1 MKIIYSIT
9 MIALI
14 GFSYGASFGGIE
26 NTSDKKPEPP
36 ITPEKKADVTS
47 IDAIQ
52 TQLKE
57 IQISLQSIKSAD
69 HELKLKKIE
78 AEISILKDQMSRM
91 EQAITKLA
99 ATRVAASFTPAVA
112 ANGTIKIANTS
123 GANTSV
129 IINGKVYK
137 AQANQT
143 LSVPNQNAGDFTY
156 EVLADG
162 FGIIQKQTT
171 RSLAANETFTIN
183 IYPR

>member
-1 MKIIYSIT
+1 

-36 ITPEKKADVTS
+36 ITPEKKIDVTS

-52 TQLKE
+52 AQLKE
-57 IQISLQSIKSAD
+57 IQLSLQSIKSAD

-171 RSLAANETFTIN
+171 RSLGANETFTIN

>member
-1 MKIIYSIT
+1 MKLIYSIT

-14 GFSYGASFGGIE
+14 GFSYNASFGGIE
-26 NTSDKKPEPP
+26 NISDKKIE
-36 ITPEKKADVTS
+36 TPTAAEKKIENPNFDS
-47 IDAIQ
+47 IQ

-57 IQISLQSIKSAD
+57 IQLSIQSIKSAD
-69 HELKLKKIE
+69 PESKLKKIE
-78 AEISILKDQMSRM
+78 AEISILKDQVSRL
-91 EQAITKLA
+91 EQAISKLT
-99 ATRVAASFTPAVA
+99 ATRVAASFNPPVSAT
-112 ANGTIKIANTS
+112 GTIKIANTS

-129 IINGKVYK
+129 LVNGKVYK
-137 AQANQT
+137 IQANQT
-143 LSVPNQNAGDFTY
+143 FAIPSQNVGEFTY

>member
-1 MKIIYSIT
+1 

-26 NTSDKKPEPP
+26 NTSDKKSEPP
-36 ITPEKKADVTS
+36 IAPEKKLDFTNTDS
-47 IDAIQ
+47 IQ

-57 IQISLQSIKSAD
+57 IQLSLQSIKSAD

-78 AEISILKDQMSRM
+78 AEISILKDQISRM
-91 EQAITKLA
+91 EQAISKLA
-99 ATRVAASFTPAVA
+99 ATRVAASFTPAVP

-123 GANTSV
+123 SANTSV

-162 FGIIQKQTT
+162 FGIIQKQTI

>member
-1 MKIIYSIT
+1 

-26 NTSDKKPEPP
+26 NTFDKKTEPP
-36 ITPEKKADVTS
+36 IAPEKKLDVTN
-47 IDAIQ
+47 IDSIQ

-57 IQISLQSIKSAD
+57 IQLSLQSIKSAD

-78 AEISILKDQMSRM
+78 AEISILKDQISRM
-91 EQAITKLA
+91 EQAISKLA
-99 ATRVAASFTPAVA
+99 ATRVAASFTPAVS

-123 GANTSV
+123 SANTSV

-143 LSVPNQNAGDFTY
+143 LSVPNQNTGDFTY

-171 RSLAANETFTIN
+171 RSLTANETFTIN

>member
-14 GFSYGASFGGIE
+14 GFSYGASSGGIE
-26 NTSDKKPEPP
+26 NTTEKKAETPV
-36 ITPEKKADVTS
+36 TPEKKIEVPNFDS
-47 IDAIQ
+47 IQ

-57 IQISLQSIKSAD
+57 IQLSIQSIKSAD
-69 HELKLKKIE
+69 HETKLKKIE
-78 AEISILKDQMSRM
+78 AEISILKDQVSRM
-91 EQAITKLA
+91 EQAISKLA
-99 ATRVAASFTPAVA
+99 ATRVAASFTPAITG
-112 ANGTIKIANTS
+112 NGTIKIANTS
-123 GANTSV
+123 ASNTSV

-171 RSLAANETFTIN
+171 RTLAANETFTIN